1 MSIMKAALLILSSS
15 YIRSIEM
22 YGLVGDYSSVPIESV
37 SVVFN
42 DRFWFVFVIW
52 NLFRYKVVFIGKKLM
67 DDCSYLVVAVFVVC
81 LYYCFTCSSYVLYSL
96 RTTAAS
102 PTRVR
107 DIFGARIIYFW

>member
-67 DDCSYLVVAVFVVC
+67 DDCSYLV
-81 LYYCFTCSSYVLYSL
+81 LYYGVCSLSVLLLYML
-96 RTTAAS
+96 QLC
-102 PTRVR
+102 VV
-107 DIFGARIIYFW
+107 